1 MGPGKERWN
10 AASGKAAFQA
20 AYQCPAWHGHTGPG
34 RGAALEAAQTPLA
47 EPGQRRFRE
56 PNRLSMNVRFDKSHE
71 YLYKVIGVAAK
82 YWGFM
87 PVAAQWPKPV
97 LLLQSCGEK
106 NGLGLCFPV
115 MPLSLTAEN

>member
-1 MGPGKERWN
+1 MSSMARSHRSWKDW
-10 AASGKAAFQA
+10 
-20 AYQCPAWHGHTGPG
+20 
-34 RGAALEAAQTPLA
+34 GAALEAAQTPLA

-56 PNRLSMNVRFDKSHE
+56 PNRLSMNVRFDRSHE

-82 YWGFM
+82 CWGFM